1 MEHRFRGRTPVSA
14 CRYPPDQVPA
24 KRGSRKLRARTA
36 QVGSSHFVGHR
47 IPLYG
52 SIIPGYASTYSF
64 KRGTASESV
73 SHIGKACVASD
84 AALNPRIT
92 GNQLRLWETDVL
104 DEIYTPGVFTEVCV
118 PEAVSTDV
126 LIGIRAGCFDPCPSF
141 FQRLE
146 TTRLPSRS
154 LRQLR
159 QGVKQ
164 LFRPNGKRP
173 SQLHN
178 VFEGH
183 IALAPLHAADIV
195 AVQTRSLCQLF
206 LGVSPFLTQ
215 RANGSSED

>member
-1 MEHRFRGRTPVSA
+1 MAVGRNGIQSSA
-14 CRYPPDQVPA
+14 VLVVELETRNTGSEVEPRSVHCRYRPDQVPA

-73 SHIGKACVASD
+73 SHIGKACVARD

-92 GNQLRLWETDVL
+92 GNQLRLWETEVL

-126 LIGIRAGCFDPCPSF
+126 LIGIRADCFDPCP
-141 FQRLE
+141 
-146 TTRLPSRS
+146 
-154 LRQLR
+154 

>member
-1 MEHRFRGRTPVSA
+1 MRQPTASSEALLVNRFRTL
-14 CRYPPDQVPA
+14 A
-24 KRGSRKLRARTA
+24 K
-36 QVGSSHFVGHR
+36 
-47 IPLYG
+47 P
-52 SIIPGYASTYSF
+52 
-64 KRGTASESV
+64 
-73 SHIGKACVASD
+73 VASD

-92 GNQLRLWETDVL
+92 GNKLRLWETEVL

-164 LFRPNGKRP
+164 LFRPNGKPPASFTMFSRAT
-173 SQLHN
+173 L
-178 VFEGH
+178 
-183 IALAPLHAADIV
+183 
-195 AVQTRSLCQLF
+195 RSPR
-206 LGVSPFLTQ
+206 STPPT
-215 RANGSSED
+215 

>member
-1 MEHRFRGRTPVSA
+1 VAVGRNGIQSSA
-14 CRYPPDQVPA
+14 LLVVELETWNT
-24 KRGSRKLRARTA
+24 GSEVEPRSVLAGTGLTKFPRKLRARTV

-92 GNQLRLWETDVL
+92 GNKLRLWETEVL

-164 LFRPNGKRP
+164 LFRPNGKPPASFTMFSRAT
-173 SQLHN
+173 L
-178 VFEGH
+178 
-183 IALAPLHAADIV
+183 
-195 AVQTRSLCQLF
+195 RSPR
-206 LGVSPFLTQ
+206 STPPT
-215 RANGSSED
+215 